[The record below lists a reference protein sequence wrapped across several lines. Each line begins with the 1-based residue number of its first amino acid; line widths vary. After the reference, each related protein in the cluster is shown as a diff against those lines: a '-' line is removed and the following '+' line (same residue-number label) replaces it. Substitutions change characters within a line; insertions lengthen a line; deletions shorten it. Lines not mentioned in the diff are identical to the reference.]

1 MPAVLI
7 GVSALPAESYPQNL
21 IRIMPAEGLRHSL
34 PLRLV
39 FFLENEVQS
48 VQKTPDSSFFRR
60 CGRQRQAGA
69 YRLYLQF
76 FQYAVERRTG
86 AQGRV

>member
-1 MPAVLI
+1 MPFRPQSRPFIMPAVLI

-39 FFLENEVQS
+39 FLS
-48 VQKTPDSSFFRR
+48 
-60 CGRQRQAGA
+60 
-69 YRLYLQF
+69 
-76 FQYAVERRTG
+76 
-86 AQGRV
+86 

>member
-1 MPAVLI
+1 MPAVLN

-48 VQKTPDSSFFRR
+48 VQKTPDSSFVRR
-60 CGRQRQAGA
+60 RGRHAIATQTPAM
-69 YRLYLQF
+69 L
-76 FQYAVERRTG
+76 
-86 AQGRV
+86 